1 MFYSLKDLHDF
12 ISKNHQTKIK
22 KTRSKSIDFD
32 EIQRNTGIQ
41 FHDEY
46 EDSVEETLWEET
58 LEI

>member
-46 EDSVEETLWEET
+46 EDSVEETL
-58 LEI
+58 